1 MNKLFKETY
10 PEVLSSLVGRE
21 QRVRPHTSKG
31 CEKLASIT
39 AMPPKEEF
47 LFQAVEQS
55 YEGLLL
61 ADPSGR
67 IFYANQAVET
77 ISGISNDEIVG
88 KTSKEMEEAGIIIS
102 QSMKVLKKDP
112 LTISQKLC
120 TGIDIFITSKPVLN
134 DSGQIVC
141 YVSNYREL
149 STLNELHKEHHNL
162 LNINYSELQQLRAQL
177 LKTDDW
183 IGNSYKTKA
192 LKEKVSKV
200 AKTEAILLIAGE
212 SGVGKE
218 VISKTIHKIS
228 DRKNGPYIQINCGA
242 IPESLMEAEL
252 FGYEKGAFTGAVSA
266 KPGLLEV
273 ANGGTVLLDEIGE
286 MPLNLQV
293 KLLRVI
299 QSKEITR
306 VGGTKP
312 KKLDV
317 RFLAATNRDLKLLVE
332 EGDFREDLYYRLNV
346 IPISIPPLR
355 ERKEDIPPLSQHF
368 LSKYNAKYSV
378 SKRFSKEAQRVL
390 CDYSWPG
397 NVRQLE
403 NTMEQLVILSETEE
417 IQLNDLPKEMVQDNK
432 TEVEGE
438 IIPLKQ
444 LREMTEKKMIKLALN
459 RYSSIREAARHL
471 EVDHSTLV
479 KKIKK
484 LGI

>member
-1 MNKLFKETY
+1 MN
-10 PEVLSSLVGRE
+10 SISLAI
-21 QRVRPHTSKG
+21 QDS
-31 CEKLASIT
+31 L
-39 AMPPKEEF
+39 
-47 LFQAVEQS
+47 LQAVEQS
-55 YEGLLL
+55 YDGFLL

-77 ISGISNDEIVG
+77 ISGVSNDEIVG
-88 KTSKEMEEAGIIIS
+88 RTSKEMEEVGIIIS

-120 TGIDIFITSKPVLN
+120 TGAEIFITSKPVF
-134 DSGQIVC
+134 DESGELIC
-141 YVSNYREL
+141 YISNYREL
-149 STLNELHKEHHNL
+149 SSLNELHKEHHNL

-177 LKTDDW
+177 LKTEDW
-183 IGNSYKTKA
+183 IGNSFKTKA

-200 AKTEAILLIAGE
+200 AKTEAILLIVGE

-228 DRKNGPYIQINCGA
+228 DRNNAPYIQINCGA

-252 FGYEKGAFTGAVSA
+252 FGYEKGAFTGAVTA

-286 MPLNLQV
+286 MPLHLQV

-299 QSKEITR
+299 QTKEITR
-306 VGGTKP
+306 VGGTKT

-317 RFLAATNRDLKLLVE
+317 RFLAATNRDLKQLAE
-332 EGDFREDLYYRLNV
+332 QGKFREDLYYRLNV
-346 IPISIPPLR
+346 IPIKIPPLR
-355 ERKEDIPPLSQHF
+355 ERIEDIHPLSQHF
-368 LSKYNAKYSV
+368 LNKYNVKYSV
-378 SKRFSKEAQRVL
+378 NKRISEEALSVL
-390 CDYSWPG
+390 CEYAWPG

-403 NTMEQLVILSETEE
+403 NTLEQLVILSETEE
-417 IQLNDLPKEMVQDNK
+417 IRRNDLPKEMIKGN
-432 TEVEGE
+432 TPELEGD

-444 LREMTEKKMIKLALN
+444 LRENTEMKMIKLALN
-459 RYSSIREAARHL
+459 RYKSIREAAKHL

>member
-1 MNKLFKETY
+1 MN
-10 PEVLSSLVGRE
+10 SISLGI
-21 QRVRPHTSKG
+21 QD
-31 CEKLASIT
+31 
-39 AMPPKEEF
+39 F
-47 LFQAVEQS
+47 LLQAVEQS
-55 YEGLLL
+55 YDGFVL

-77 ISGISNDEIVG
+77 ISGVSNDEIVG
-88 KTSKEMEEAGIIIS
+88 RTSKEMEEVGIIIS

-120 TGIDIFITSKPVLN
+120 TGAEIFITSKPVFD
-134 DSGQIVC
+134 DSGQLIC
-141 YVSNYREL
+141 YISNYREL
-149 STLNELHKEHHNL
+149 SSLNELHKEHHNL

-177 LKTDDW
+177 LKTEDW
-183 IGNSYKTKA
+183 IGNSFKTKA

-200 AKTEAILLIAGE
+200 AKTEAILLIVGE

-228 DRKNGPYIQINCGA
+228 DRNNAPYIQINCGA

-252 FGYEKGAFTGAVSA
+252 FGYEKGAFTGAVTA

-286 MPLNLQV
+286 MPLHLQV

-299 QSKEITR
+299 QTKEITR
-306 VGGTKP
+306 VGGTKT

-317 RFLAATNRDLKLLVE
+317 RFLAATNRDLKQLAE
-332 EGDFREDLYYRLNV
+332 QGKFREDLYYRLNV
-346 IPISIPPLR
+346 IPIKIPPLR
-355 ERKEDIPPLSQHF
+355 ERIEDIPPLSQHF
-368 LSKYNAKYSV
+368 LNKYNVKYSV
-378 SKRFSKEAQRVL
+378 NKRISEEALRVL
-390 CDYSWPG
+390 CEYACPG

-403 NTMEQLVILSETEE
+403 NTLEQLVILSETEE
-417 IQLNDLPKEMVQDNK
+417 IRRNDFPKEMIKGN
-432 TEVEGE
+432 TPELEGE

-444 LREMTEKKMIKLALN
+444 LRENTEMKMIKLALN
-459 RYSSIREAARHL
+459 RYKSIREAAKHL

>member
-1 MNKLFKETY
+1 MN
-10 PEVLSSLVGRE
+10 SISLAI
-21 QRVRPHTSKG
+21 QDS
-31 CEKLASIT
+31 L
-39 AMPPKEEF
+39 
-47 LFQAVEQS
+47 LQAVEQS
-55 YEGLLL
+55 YDGFLL

-77 ISGISNDEIVG
+77 ISGVSNDEIVG
-88 KTSKEMEEAGIIIS
+88 RTSKEMEEVGIIIS

-120 TGIDIFITSKPVLN
+120 TGAEIFITSKPVF
-134 DSGQIVC
+134 DESGELIC
-141 YVSNYREL
+141 YISNYREL
-149 STLNELHKEHHNL
+149 SSLNELHKEHHNL

-177 LKTDDW
+177 LKTEDW
-183 IGNSYKTKA
+183 IGNSFKTKA

-200 AKTEAILLIAGE
+200 AKTEAILLIVGE

-228 DRKNGPYIQINCGA
+228 DRNNAPYIQINCGA

-252 FGYEKGAFTGAVSA
+252 FGYEKGAFTGAVTA

-286 MPLNLQV
+286 MPLHLQV

-299 QSKEITR
+299 QTKEITR
-306 VGGTKP
+306 VGGTKT

-317 RFLAATNRDLKLLVE
+317 RFLAATNRDLKQLAE
-332 EGDFREDLYYRLNV
+332 QGEFREDLYYRLNV
-346 IPISIPPLR
+346 IPIKIPPLR
-355 ERKEDIPPLSQHF
+355 ERIEDIHPLSQHF
-368 LSKYNAKYSV
+368 LNKYNVKYSV
-378 SKRFSKEAQRVL
+378 NKRISEEALRVL
-390 CDYSWPG
+390 CEYSWPG

-403 NTMEQLVILSETEE
+403 NTLEQLVILSETEE
-417 IQLNDLPKEMVQDNK
+417 IRRNDLPKEMIKGN
-432 TEVEGE
+432 TPEMEGE

-444 LREMTEKKMIKLALN
+444 LRENTEMKMIKLALN
-459 RYSSIREAARHL
+459 RYKSIREAAKHL

>member
-1 MNKLFKETY
+1 M
-10 PEVLSSLVGRE
+10 
-21 QRVRPHTSKG
+21 
-31 CEKLASIT
+31 ASIT
-39 AMPPKEEF
+39 ATPAKQEF
-47 LFQAVEQS
+47 LVQAVEQS
-55 YEGLLL
+55 YEGFLL

-67 IFYANQAVET
+67 IFYANQAVEN
-77 ISGISNDEIVG
+77 ISGISTDEIVG
-88 KTSKEMEEAGIIIS
+88 RTPKEMEDVGIIIK

-112 LTISQKLC
+112 LTISQKLS
-120 TGIDIFITSKPVLN
+120 TGAEIFITSKPVFD

-149 STLNELHKEHHNL
+149 SALNELHKEHHNL

-177 LKTDDW
+177 LKTEDW

-200 AKTEAILLIAGE
+200 AKTEAILLISGE

-218 VISKTIHKIS
+218 VISKTIHKVS
-228 DRKNGPYIQINCGA
+228 DRRNGPYIQINCGA

-273 ANGGTVLLDEIGE
+273 ANGGSVLLDEIGE

-306 VGGTKP
+306 VGGTTP

-317 RFLAATNRDLKLLVE
+317 RFLAATNRDLKVLVE
-332 EGDFREDLYYRLNV
+332 QGNFREDLYYRLNV

-355 ERKEDIPPLSQHF
+355 DRKEDIPALSQHF
-368 LSKYNAKYSV
+368 LEKYCAKYSV
-378 SKRFSKEAQRVL
+378 NKKLSKEAERVL
-390 CDYSWPG
+390 CEYSWPG

-403 NTMEQLVILSETEE
+403 NTMEQLVILSEAVE
-417 IQLNDLPKEMVQDNK
+417 IQLNDLPKEMAGNTMTK
-432 TEVEGE
+432 PEGE

-444 LREMTEKKMIKLALN
+444 LREMTERKMIKLALK

>member
-1 MNKLFKETY
+1 M
-10 PEVLSSLVGRE
+10 SSLSV
-21 QRVRPHTSKG
+21 S
-31 CEKLASIT
+31 LA
-39 AMPPKEEF
+39 KQEF
-47 LFQAVEQS
+47 LLEAVKQS
-55 YEGLLL
+55 YEGFLL

-88 KTSKEMEEAGIIIS
+88 KTAKEMEEAGIIIS

-120 TGIDIFITSKPVLN
+120 TGVEIFITSKPVFN
-134 DSGQIVC
+134 NSGEIIC

-149 STLNELHKEHHNL
+149 SSLNGLHKEHHNQ

-177 LKTDDW
+177 LKTEDW
-183 IGNSYKTKA
+183 IGSSYKTKA
-192 LKEKVSKV
+192 LKEKVAKV
-200 AKTEAILLIAGE
+200 AKTEAILLIIGE

-228 DRKNGPYIQINCGA
+228 NRNNEPYIQINCGA

-252 FGYEKGAFTGAVSA
+252 FGYEKGAFTGAVTA

-286 MPLNLQV
+286 MPLHLQV

-299 QSKEITR
+299 QTKEITR
-306 VGGTKP
+306 VGGTST
-312 KKLDV
+312 KKLDI
-317 RFLAATNRDLKLLVE
+317 RFLAATNRDLKKLVE
-332 EGDFREDLYYRLNV
+332 QGKFREDLYYRLNV
-346 IPISIPPLR
+346 IPIKIPPLR
-355 ERKEDIPPLSQHF
+355 DRKEDIPPLSQHF
-368 LSKYNAKYSV
+368 LSKYNVKYSTNKHI
-378 SKRFSKEAQRVL
+378 SDDAKRVL
-390 CDYSWPG
+390 CEYSWPG

-417 IQLNDLPKEMVQDNK
+417 IRLFDLPKEMIKENT
-432 TEVEGE
+432 TEIEDE

-444 LREMTEKKMIKLALN
+444 LRERSERKMIKLALN
-459 RYSSIREAARHL
+459 RYRSIREAAKYL
-471 EVDHSTLV
+471 KVDHSTLV

>member
-1 MNKLFKETY
+1 MN
-10 PEVLSSLVGRE
+10 SISLGI
-21 QRVRPHTSKG
+21 QD
-31 CEKLASIT
+31 
-39 AMPPKEEF
+39 F
-47 LFQAVEQS
+47 LLQAVEQS
-55 YEGLLL
+55 YDGFLL

-77 ISGISNDEIVG
+77 ISGVSNDEIVG
-88 KTSKEMEEAGIIIS
+88 RTSKEMEEVGIIIS

-120 TGIDIFITSKPVLN
+120 TGAEIFITSKPVF
-134 DSGQIVC
+134 DESGELIC
-141 YVSNYREL
+141 YISNYREL
-149 STLNELHKEHHNL
+149 SSLNELHKEHHNL

-177 LKTDDW
+177 LKTEDW
-183 IGNSYKTKA
+183 IGNSFKTKA

-200 AKTEAILLIAGE
+200 AKTEAILLIVGE

-228 DRKNGPYIQINCGA
+228 DRNNAPYIQINCGA

-252 FGYEKGAFTGAVSA
+252 FGYEKGAFTGAVTA

-286 MPLNLQV
+286 MPLHLQV

-299 QSKEITR
+299 QTKEITR
-306 VGGTKP
+306 VGGTKT

-317 RFLAATNRDLKLLVE
+317 RFLAATNRDLKQLAE
-332 EGDFREDLYYRLNV
+332 QGKFREDLYYRLNV
-346 IPISIPPLR
+346 IPIKIPPLR
-355 ERKEDIPPLSQHF
+355 ERIEDIHPLSQHF
-368 LSKYNAKYSV
+368 LNKYNVKYSV
-378 SKRFSKEAQRVL
+378 NKRISEEALRVL
-390 CDYSWPG
+390 CEYSWPG

-403 NTMEQLVILSETEE
+403 NTLEQLVILSETEE
-417 IQLNDLPKEMVQDNK
+417 VRRNDLPKEMIKGN
-432 TEVEGE
+432 TPEMEGE

-444 LREMTEKKMIKLALN
+444 LRENTEMKMIKLALN
-459 RYSSIREAARHL
+459 RYKSIREAAKHL